1 MYKISYTGN
10 GADTEFIFS
19 FPFFQ
24 NADIKVAVNNV
35 LLNSDQYSVIA
46 NTGFNGGTVVFNT
59 APESGK
65 NIDIFRQISLNRTI
79 DYQPTEKIDPE
90 DLNSDFNFLLAAFQ
104 DLHDIDIDVSEWANI
119 HDTVLNKIDYTLDVI
134 SDKLSGGSVL
144 GLYYNLLNVL
154 DNALPNLINDYGSVT
169 EEADNENSDDY
180 GSL

>member
-1 MYKISYTGN
+1 M
-10 GADTEFIFS
+10 
-19 FPFFQ
+19 
-24 NADIKVAVNNV
+24 
-35 LLNSDQYSVIA
+35 
-46 NTGFNGGTVVFNT
+46 
-59 APESGK
+59 
-65 NIDIFRQISLNRTI
+65 
-79 DYQPTEKIDPE
+79 
-90 DLNSDFNFLLAAFQ
+90 NSDFNFLLAAFQ